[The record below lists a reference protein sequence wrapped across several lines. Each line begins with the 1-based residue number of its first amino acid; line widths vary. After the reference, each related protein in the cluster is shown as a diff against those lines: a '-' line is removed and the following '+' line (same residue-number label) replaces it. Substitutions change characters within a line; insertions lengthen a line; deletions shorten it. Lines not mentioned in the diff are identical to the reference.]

1 MELEP
6 IQVLGHLQ
14 IIILVHI
21 WIHHIIFTILEKD
34 LDYSAEDF
42 VLRLFTLLKKFNLW
56 DLFTLTI
63 NELDQIPSDIEFLI
77 IKTGYGKYR
86 EIDKYHNDNPGLHSS
101 LANELKDRFHSLR
114 AVGFDFISLTSWN
127 HRDHGKVSHF
137 SILGDRNNF

>member
-21 WIHHIIFTILEKD
+21 WIHHIIYNFGKKT

-42 VLRLFTLLKKFNLW
+42 CFEVIYFIEKIQSSG

-77 IKTGYGKYR
+77 INWLWK
-86 EIDKYHNDNPGLHSS
+86 I
-101 LANELKDRFHSLR
+101 
-114 AVGFDFISLTSWN
+114 
-127 HRDHGKVSHF
+127 
-137 SILGDRNNF
+137 